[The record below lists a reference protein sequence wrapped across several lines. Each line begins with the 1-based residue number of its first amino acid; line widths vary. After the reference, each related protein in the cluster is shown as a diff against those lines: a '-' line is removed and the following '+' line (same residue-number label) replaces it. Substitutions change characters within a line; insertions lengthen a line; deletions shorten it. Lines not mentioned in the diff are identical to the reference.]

1 MSSVVSVGVVRVTA
15 RFDSALDGDGAT
27 GDGAGDGSAAMGG
40 RAVVGAVG
48 LAGVDGTDGC
58 DVPCCAG
65 DGRLGVGVVCA
76 LAEEV
81 VVVGEPSG
89 VCARNQKN
97 PATKAASAAALNRP
111 TRSDGAE
118 RVDDTAATGRSDTSG
133 CESAAVC

>member
-27 GDGAGDGSAAMGG
+27 GDGAGDGSAAM
-40 RAVVGAVG
+40 
-48 LAGVDGTDGC
+48 GVDGTDGC